1 MNQVFSQ
8 SYVVTHIN
16 KSEKTLLETE
26 ALTDNLI
33 EVYGECITKKKNQ
46 NQKTT
51 NKKKTKLMVPQFPD
65 EKVHNRER

>member
-33 EVYGECITKKKNQ
+33 EVYGECITKKKKSKSKNNQ
-46 NQKTT
+46 
-51 NKKKTKLMVPQFPD
+51 
-65 EKVHNRER
+65 